1 MKILF
6 LSVLCAGL
14 VAVSCKKNEEK
25 SIETAKTETSA
36 PTDSLS
42 TKNIPLGDT
51 TENAVDWDGT
61 YEGTIP
67 CASCPGIEM
76 KLTLKNDKTYELTSV
91 YQEEKEGK
99 FEDKGT
105 FEFSKDGSFITL
117 KDAKD
122 PKEEKVF
129 FVTEGSVFMAEKV
142 GDNSA
147 KKEYKLTKK

>member
-1 MKILF
+1 MKKLF
-6 LSVLCAGL
+6 LPVLCAGL

-25 SIETAKTETSA
+25 PAETAKTETTVPA
-36 PTDSLS
+36 DSL
-42 TKNIPLGDT
+42 NARNVPVGDT
-51 TENAVDWDGT
+51 TENSIDWNGT

-76 KLTLKNDKTYELTSV
+76 KLVLKNDKTYEMTSV
-91 YQEEKEGK
+91 YKEEKDGK
-99 FEDKGT
+99 FEDKGS

-142 GDNSA
+142 GDRSA
-147 KKEYKLTKK
+147 KKEYQLKKK